1 MFFHLNSAHWMLMAV
16 KPHQNII
23 YWFDSLNHPPR
34 QNAVQMMEAAFT
46 SYNANAGRKDAHPTW
61 INVKVYIVFIR
72 IHFLDLLLI
81 KS

>member
-1 MFFHLNSAHWMLMAV
+1 MLMAV
-16 KPHQNII
+16 KPHQNLI

-34 QNAVQMMEAAFT
+34 QNAVHIMEAAFT
-46 SYNANAGRKDAHPTW
+46 LYSANAGRKDVRHPNW

-81 KS
+81 